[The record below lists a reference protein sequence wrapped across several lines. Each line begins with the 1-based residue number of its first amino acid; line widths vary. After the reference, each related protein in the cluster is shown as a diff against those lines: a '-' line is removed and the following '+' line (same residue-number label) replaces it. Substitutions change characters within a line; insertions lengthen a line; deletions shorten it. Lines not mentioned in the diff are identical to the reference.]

1 MRCLGTATAQSS
13 HTSEEGSLFRVD
25 TIIENRFEVHMSG
38 IRSICVTAVC
48 KRCAALTSRYETPK
62 SRAERPSPGRLGWG
76 SICYTLSFVWEAQAE
91 GMFAACAGA
100 ANFLYAPSS
109 CRRTPPPACL

>member
-76 SICYTLSFVWEAQAE
+76 SICYAVSFGEASGRRGCLPLAQAQLSFHICAE
-91 GMFAACAGA
+91 Q
-100 ANFLYAPSS
+100 P
-109 CRRTPPPACL
+109 